1 MGILRNIGRLATC
14 ASHGR
19 QDDAAVI
26 AQAAIVWSRD
36 EITWVG
42 EEKNLPAVD
51 DALVYDAGGQLVIPG
66 LIDCHTHLAFG
77 GWRADEF
84 EERIRGSSYLDI
96 SQRGGGIMSTV
107 RHTRQAPPDELFDRA
122 HRHAA
127 EMLELGITTIE
138 CKSGYGLTLEDE
150 LKLLHVYR
158 RLSATG
164 PQRIAATFLGAHTV
178 PPEFEGRRSEYVD
191 LVCEVMIPCVA
202 DENLASFCDVFVEQ
216 SAFSIQEGRRIL
228 EAGLQHGLRP
238 KVHADQLTGNGGAEL
253 AASVGAVS
261 ADHLEQASLE
271 GIRAMARE
279 GVVAVSLPIA
289 SLYLGVEPLD
299 GRRFLEAGVP
309 VAVATDFN
317 PGSAPSYHL
326 PMALML
332 ACNMNRLTPA
342 QALLAGTRN
351 AARAIGMSSAVGSIE
366 VGKKADVALVDAES
380 VNHWLYNFRPNA
392 VTATIAGGRLVSGQ
406 LR

>member
-1 MGILRNIGRLATC
+1 MGILRNIGQLATC
-14 ASHGR
+14 AS
-19 QDDAAVI
+19 DATQGGAHVV
-26 AQAAIVWSRD
+26 AHAAIVWSGD

-42 EEKNLPAVD
+42 EEKNLPPMTD
-51 DALVYDAGGQLVIPG
+51 HDEHDAGGRLVIPG

-84 EERIRGSSYLDI
+84 EERIRGSSYLEI
-96 SQRGGGIMSTV
+96 ARRGGGIRSTV
-107 RHTRQAPPDELFDRA
+107 RDTRRAEADHLFDRVR
-122 HRHAA
+122 RHAA
-127 EMLELGITTIE
+127 EMLELGVTTIE

-150 LKLLHVYR
+150 LKLLKVYR
-158 RLSATG
+158 RLSMDG
-164 PQRIAATFLGAHTV
+164 PQRIVSTFLGAHTV
-178 PPEFEGRRSEYVD
+178 PPEFDGRRAEYVD
-191 LVCEVMIPCVA
+191 LVCDVMIPRVA
-202 DENLASFCDVFVEQ
+202 REKLASFCDVFVEE
-216 SAFSIQEGRRIL
+216 SAFSLKEGERIL
-228 EAGLQHGLRP
+228 KTGRQHGLGA
-238 KVHADQLTGNGGAEL
+238 KVHADQLTSCGGAEL

-261 ADHLEQASLE
+261 ADHLEQTSTV

-289 SLYLGVEPLD
+289 SLYLGVKPLD
-299 GRRFLEAGVP
+299 GRRFIEAGVS

-351 AARAIGMSSAVGSIE
+351 AARAIGMSDTVGSIE
-366 VGKKADVALVDAES
+366 AGKKADLALLDAES

-392 VTATIAGGRLVSGQ
+392 VAATFVGGRLASGQ
-406 LR
+406 L